1 MIAKKI
7 VEKAVEGG
15 WRYSCSPT
23 IFTSLGDG
31 TKCDYT
37 SANEHW
43 SVWIRVDNGSSICV
57 PHEQTV
63 LTREFWQGLA
73 KSLRWD
79 KADSQRPADQVW
91 LAKADQFY
99 RLLLVGGDTAGFWD
113 GLLTDAVTAA

>member
-37 SANEHW
+37 GANEHW

-73 KSLRWD
+73 TSLRWNKTD
-79 KADSQRPADQVW
+79 QAYLEKAE
-91 LAKADQFY
+91 QFY
-99 RLLLVGGDTAGFWD
+99 RLLLIGGDTAGFWD
-113 GLLTDAVTAA
+113 DLLKESVAA